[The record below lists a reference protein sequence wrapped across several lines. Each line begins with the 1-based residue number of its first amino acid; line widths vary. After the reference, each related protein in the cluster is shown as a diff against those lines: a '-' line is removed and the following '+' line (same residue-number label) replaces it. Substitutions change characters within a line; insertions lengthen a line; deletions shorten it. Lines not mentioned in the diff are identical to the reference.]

1 MHLISF
7 QKDKKKK
14 QIIIVFSIG
23 LILLVAG
30 IIFYRTYSLFE
41 ETEEYDVIK
50 EVYQNISILMILKS
64 ILKWMEKV

>member
-1 MHLISF
+1 MHLIPF

-14 QIIIVFSIG
+14 QIIIVFSI
-23 LILLVAG
+23 G

-50 EVYQNISILMILKS
+50 EVYQNISIIMILKS